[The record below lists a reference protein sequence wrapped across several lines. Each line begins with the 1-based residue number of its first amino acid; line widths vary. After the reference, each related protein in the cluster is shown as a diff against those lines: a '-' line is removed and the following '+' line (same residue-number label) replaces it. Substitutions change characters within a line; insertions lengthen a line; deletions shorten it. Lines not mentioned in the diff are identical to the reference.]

1 MMTAFL
7 VIPIITYMST
17 KIGKKNAF
25 IISTLI
31 SIVGYVLKWWGFHP
45 GLPWMMFLP
54 LPLMS
59 FGIGGLFTLM
69 MSMTADVCDYDELL
83 NGMPRKEALFGAVY
97 WWMVKL
103 GTSLALFL
111 SGVILSAIGFNQNVE
126 VQNPHTITYLRLAD
140 IIIPSLAGIFA
151 IIIMWNYD
159 ITEKKAREIREEL
172 VRRRGKF

>member
-1 MMTAFL
+1 
-7 VIPIITYMST
+7 
-17 KIGKKNAF
+17 
-25 IISTLI
+25 
-31 SIVGYVLKWWGFHP
+31 
-45 GLPWMMFLP
+45 MMFLP

-126 VQNPHTITYLRLAD
+126 AQNPQTITYLRLAD
-140 IIIPSLAGIFA
+140 IIIPSLAGILA